1 MPYRLNINGTIHQ
14 VDVPPEMP
22 LLWVLR
28 NELGLAGTKYGC
40 GKGLCGACTVHVD
53 GAAQRSCQLPV
64 GSLGRA
70 KVHTIEH
77 VGGSELGARLQQA
90 WLKVDV
96 MQCGYCQAGQIMS
109 AASLLKTTAR
119 PNDAQLDAAMAGNI
133 CRCGCYNRIRS
144 AIRIAAGMEEESS
157 HVA

>member
-1 MPYRLNINGTIHQ
+1 MPYRLNINGTVHQ

-40 GKGLCGACTVHVD
+40 GRGLCGACTVHVD
-53 GAAQRSCQLPV
+53 GAAQRSCQLTV
-64 GSLGRA
+64 GSLGHA
-70 KVHTIEH
+70 KIHTIEH
-77 VGGSELGARLQQA
+77 VGGTEIGARLQQA

-109 AASLLKTTAR
+109 AASLLGRTAR
-119 PNDAQLDAAMAGNI
+119 PDDAQLDAAMTGNL

-144 AIRIAAGMEEESS
+144 AIRIAAGMAEESS